1 MDFEIGFGLINI
13 QYVLWDTIHSSN
25 QPVILYVSGKITLT
39 KISFKFDREKCSLNR
54 LFIQKYKELFVFVIV
69 SVRVVFRQTVVGDCR
84 HNKSLTAIYHKDQ
97 YILLLNFTVCSNCI
111 SLIFNVVRKARRSSK
126 SLTLIY

>member
-84 HNKSLTAIYHKDQ
+84 H
-97 YILLLNFTVCSNCI
+97 
-111 SLIFNVVRKARRSSK
+111 
-126 SLTLIY
+126 